1 MTASPR
7 ATEPTPSLWSNRTF
21 IAVWSA
27 GTISIFGSLITRT
40 ALPWAAILVLD
51 AGALDVAALRGV
63 EQVAALIVG
72 LFAGAWV
79 DRLYRRPIMIAADI
93 GRAILL
99 ASIPVAFLAHALGMT
114 QLIVVAF
121 FAATLSTVFDVA
133 DRAYLPT
140 VVTRSQLVGA
150 NSALTASG
158 SVAEFTSF
166 GLGGFLI
173 NVLTAPIAIAI
184 DAISFVASALLLGTI
199 RRPEPPPK
207 PVEHREPVL
216 REIREGLRITAQS
229 PILRALALAHGGTH
243 ILWGVFGTAY
253 LLYAKNELDLDPA
266 ATGVIAALGGIGSL
280 LGAFAAPV
288 AVRRFGVGRTIL
300 GGMLL
305 FAAGNLLIPLAPPHV
320 AILGGAFLIAQQLI
334 GDSGGTV
341 YEIVETSLVQS
352 SVDNRV
358 IGRVNASFFT
368 FTTLMTLAGVIIG
381 GVVAEYLGLRA
392 AFVFGLVGAVV
403 AIAVVWFSPVRHMR
417 ETSIAEGP
425 VLPGGEA
432 PLTE

>member
-1 MTASPR
+1 
-7 ATEPTPSLWSNRTF
+7 
-21 IAVWSA
+21 
-27 GTISIFGSLITRT
+27 
-40 ALPWAAILVLD
+40 
-51 AGALDVAALRGV
+51 
-63 EQVAALIVG
+63 
-72 LFAGAWV
+72 
-79 DRLYRRPIMIAADI
+79 
-93 GRAILL
+93 
-99 ASIPVAFLAHALGMT
+99 
-114 QLIVVAF
+114 
-121 FAATLSTVFDVA
+121 
-133 DRAYLPT
+133 